1 MMSTTST
8 NGDGVTTLETN
19 TGGRVRFAPSEE
31 VRVIRVDGSLTKE
44 VYQVEQERSDR
55 RGYVGLREKD
65 GTRTMRVHH
74 RRVLPVSVDGKA
86 VVIETGD
93 KFWACCPECGHA
105 KGVSTSATSMECP
118 KCAKAFELHWL
129 GVKPM
134 SDTATK
140 AEGKAKTAKT
150 PKPDKAKTPK
160 TPRPARE
167 PKEPTAVNLHQLA
180 GLGHCELWTKKNV
193 KFDHERMDVQAHC
206 LLYTGD
212 SPRKLCFNT
221 YNGALGKK
229 APELPIDAFI
239 ANKSGNKKETKWFP
253 VADLDKQRT
262 QLGKSGYEKQK
273 K

>member
-1 MMSTTST
+1 LIEAS
-8 NGDGVTTLETN
+8 NGGDNVTTLEVN
-19 TGGRVRFAPSEE
+19 TGGRVRFNQSEE
-31 VRVIRVDGSLTKE
+31 VRYIKVDGSITTE
-44 VYQVEQERSDR
+44 VYQVDQERSDR
-55 RGYVGLREKD
+55 RGYIGLREK
-65 GTRTMRVHH
+65 GTARTVRVHH
-74 RRVLPVSVDGKA
+74 RRVLPTNVDGKA

-93 KFWACCPECGHA
+93 KFWACCPKCGHT
-105 KGVSTSATSMECP
+105 KGVNASDASMECP
-118 KCAKAFELHWL
+118 KCASAFELHWL

-140 AEGKAKTAKT
+140 AETKEKKAKTPRPEKAKTA
-150 PKPDKAKTPK
+150 K

-167 PKEPTAVNLHQLA
+167 PKEPTAVDLGALGKLA
-180 GLGHCELWTKKNV
+180 HCELWTKKNV

-206 LLYTGD
+206 LLFTGE

-239 ANKSGNKKETKWFP
+239 ANKTGNKKETKWFP

-262 QLGKSGYEKQK
+262 QLGKGGYEKHHK
-273 K
+273 